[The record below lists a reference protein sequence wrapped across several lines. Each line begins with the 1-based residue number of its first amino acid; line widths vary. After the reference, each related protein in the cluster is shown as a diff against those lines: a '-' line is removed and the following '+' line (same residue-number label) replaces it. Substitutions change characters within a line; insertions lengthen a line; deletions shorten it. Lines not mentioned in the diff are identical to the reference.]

1 MSPPDQDAPIDDAGA
16 ADAIGDAA
24 PTDSPIAPLR
34 EIELKLDLDRTAL
47 DALRGHAAFAA
58 ALAKAKAPRR
68 LLATYFDTPD
78 GRLAAQ
84 GASLRIRREGRV
96 RVQTLKIG
104 SRAAAGLFDRD
115 EWEVRVAG
123 DTLDFDALAATPLAK
138 LFAKRKVRAALAP
151 LYAVETRR
159 RILSL
164 DESGAQARLVLD
176 EGTVRVGE
184 RSEPFCEIE
193 LELVQGTHADLF
205 RIARGLAEAAP
216 LSLGTRSKAQRGAA
230 LAAGE
235 GPRIV
240 KQVPPGLTPAMSA
253 GEAFQAIARACL
265 KQLAGNEATLREQR
279 APGAVHQ
286 SRVALRRL
294 RAALSLFAP
303 ILEEGPRRALSA
315 ELKWMA
321 DQLGAARD
329 LDVVIATVVEP
340 MRAGDPEDPALVRL
354 SEAFAARREEAFARA
369 LAASS
374 SARYR
379 LMQIDAAAFV
389 EAGNWREGANA
400 TRDEPV
406 ARFARRSLRKRA
418 AKVLA
423 GLGCT
428 PAAKPG
434 RRDTLA
440 EPIGKGAARRALAA
454 LSIEARHD
462 LRIAVKKLRY
472 ATEFFAGIFVGG
484 EAGDLS
490 AKAAGA
496 RHEATLDA
504 LEALQEDLGALNDLA
519 VGDRLAASFPEPDPL
534 LAEGLA
540 RLARPDA
547 EDAAAEHLA
556 AAAKA
561 VKRLASAKPFW
572 A

>member
-1 MSPPDQDAPIDDAGA
+1 MTLFVSSLAVFAVFLDTTVLFVAFPNITASFPDVAPQQLSWVLNGYTIVFAALLIPMGKLADRRGHKSMFLIGSVVFTLSSLLCAVAPGPWSLVAARVLQAAGGATLVPSSLALVLRGTPRHRVPVALAIWGATGAVAGA
-16 ADAIGDAA
+16 AG
-24 PTDSPIAPLR
+24 PTL
-34 EIELKLDLDRTAL
+34 
-47 DALRGHAAFAA
+47 
-58 ALAKAKAPRR
+58 
-68 LLATYFDTPD
+68 
-78 GRLAAQ
+78 
-84 GASLRIRREGRV
+84 
-96 RVQTLKIG
+96 
-104 SRAAAGLFDRD
+104 
-115 EWEVRVAG
+115 
-123 DTLDFDALAATPLAK
+123 
-138 LFAKRKVRAALAP
+138 
-151 LYAVETRR
+151 
-159 RILSL
+159 
-164 DESGAQARLVLD
+164 
-176 EGTVRVGE
+176 
-184 RSEPFCEIE
+184 
-193 LELVQGTHADLF
+193 
-205 RIARGLAEAAP
+205 
-216 LSLGTRSKAQRGAA
+216 GAA
-230 LAAGE
+230 L
-235 GPRIV
+235 
-240 KQVPPGLTPAMSA
+240 
-253 GEAFQAIARACL
+253 
-265 KQLAGNEATLREQR
+265 
-279 APGAVHQ
+279 
-286 SRVALRRL
+286 
-294 RAALSLFAP
+294 
-303 ILEEGPRRALSA
+303 
-315 ELKWMA
+315 
-321 DQLGAARD
+321 
-329 LDVVIATVVEP
+329 
-340 MRAGDPEDPALVRL
+340 
-354 SEAFAARREEAFARA
+354 
-369 LAASS
+369 
-374 SARYR
+374 
-379 LMQIDAAAFV
+379 V
-389 EAGNWREGANA
+389 EAGGWREGASA

-428 PAAKPG
+428 PTGKPG
-434 RRDTLA
+434 RRDALA